1 MNLVTKKNL
10 KQFNAGSH
18 NRLLLDSQW
27 NLLIFALILLWSFLL
42 GCTYMR
48 STDIWWH
55 LKTGL
60 EMISRGEI
68 PKTDWFTTTSTDR
81 PWIDLHW
88 GFQLLVTVVFKMG
101 NVSALVLFKAFCLS
115 LTVLLGW
122 QAVDSKLPSV
132 WKSIFWI
139 PAIICISGRA
149 VIRPEMLTLVFL
161 AMELWL
167 LNKAEKRIKLLW
179 LIPVIQVVWLNCHA
193 LFILGLIVSIAWGMD
208 QEWKKWLAKRTKK
221 NSEKSDEEINQAGHS
236 FQVLI
241 PILVAILVSLLNPY
255 FFQGAIFP
263 FELYKKFSTDQVLY
277 SGIAEFQPPWEFVMR
292 SGWGNLYLLSELLLW
307 LITAS
312 TFIILLVNKNGS
324 LFRWILFLAF
334 SHLAWQAT
342 RNTSIFAVV
351 MAVIGSQNL
360 LQFFNIQENRQLEK
374 SKVKSKKKKKNA
386 PAQIKPF
393 NKSALA
399 ISVLLVVLNG
409 AVLSGYWTQLGKEG
423 KYFSTKE
430 QPDWYVHEAAIFAGK
445 QGMPEEAFVSNIGQA
460 AVYLYHNGPGKK
472 VFMDGRLEVASND
485 TYRAYLTILEMMQKG
500 DSNWLKLFHS
510 FRAKSFKAKSKR
522 ATTESQNVEINKE
535 NLYPLVLLDSRYSR
549 LQLNGMMQM
558 PDWRLVFADGTAGV
572 FLHKSIADQLK
583 LPLADHSKLLYPKS
597 ITK

>member
-1 MNLVTKKNL
+1 MNQVTKKNPKQL
-10 KQFNAGSH
+10 KANVNKH
-18 NRLLLDSQW
+18 LLRDSQW
-27 NLLIFALILLWSFLL
+27 NLLIFALVLLWSFLL

-55 LKTGL
+55 LKTGM
-60 EMISRGEI
+60 EMMSRGEI

-101 NVSALVLFKAFCLS
+101 NVSALVLLKAFCLS

-122 QAVDSKLPSV
+122 QAVDSKLSST
-132 WKSIFWI
+132 WKSVFWI

-149 VIRPEMLTLVFL
+149 VVRPEMLTLVFL
-161 AMELWL
+161 AMELL
-167 LNKAEKRIKLLW
+167 ILKKAEKRIKLLW
-179 LIPVIQVVWLNCHA
+179 LIPIIQVVWLNCHA

-208 QEWKKWLAKRTKK
+208 QEWKKWLVNRTKT
-221 NSEKSDEEINQAGHS
+221 NSNKSNDKINQTDYS
-236 FQVLI
+236 FQVWT
-241 PILVAILVSLLNPY
+241 PILVAVLVSLLNPY

-292 SGWGNLYLLSELLLW
+292 SGWGNLYLLSELFLW

-312 TFIILLVNKNGS
+312 TFVLLLVYKKGS
-324 LFRWILFLAF
+324 LFRWVLFLAF
-334 SHLAWQAT
+334 SHLAWQAS
-342 RNTSIFAVV
+342 RNTSIFVVV

-360 LQFFNIQENRQLEK
+360 LQFFIIQENRQLEK
-374 SKVKSKKKKKNA
+374 SKAKSKKKKRNTSTHVSTL
-386 PAQIKPF
+386 

-409 AVLSGYWTQLGKEG
+409 SVLSGYWTQLGKEG
-423 KYFSTKE
+423 KYFSIKE
-430 QPDWYVHEAAIFAGK
+430 QPDWYIHEAAIFAG
-445 QGMPEEAFVSNIGQA
+445 QDGMPEEAFVSNIGQA
-460 AVYLYHNGPGKK
+460 AVYLYHNGPENK

-485 TYRAYLTILEMMQKG
+485 TYRAYITILDMMKKG
-500 DSNWLKLFHS
+500 DPNWLTVFHS
-510 FRAKSFKAKSKR
+510 FRVKSKQKV
-522 ATTESQNVEINKE
+522 AGTQNLEVSKE

-549 LQLNGMMQM
+549 LELNGMMQL

-572 FLHKSIADQLK
+572 FLHKSIADQLN
-583 LPLADHSKLLYPKS
+583 LPLVDHSKLLHPTD